1 LIREKNKG
9 GDKMER
15 FKLNSLVSGIILV
28 VIVCFGFVVIS
39 GCATA
44 QTKAGK
50 PPFVETKKAVSTA
63 KIDSVKYFI
72 KKKMLYVE
80 VSIKNTS
87 DKPKIYR
94 VNIFLPD
101 GPSGGGLYPKG
112 GKAKKAIKP
121 GKKMKRSFPMY
132 VKSLPDS
139 IEIEVKEF

>member
-1 LIREKNKG
+1 LIRENSKG

-15 FKLNSLVSGIILV
+15 FKLISLVSGIILV
-28 VIVCFGFVVIS
+28 VIVCFGFMLIS

-44 QTKAGK
+44 SKKAERS
-50 PPFVETKKAVSTA
+50 PFVETKQVISTA
-63 KIDSVKYFI
+63 KIDSVKYFM
-72 KKKMLYVE
+72 KKGELNVE
-80 VSIKNTS
+80 VSIKNVS
-87 DKPKIYR
+87 DKAKIYR

-112 GKAKKAIKP
+112 GKAKEAIKP

-132 VKSLPDS
+132 VKSFPDS

>member
-1 LIREKNKG
+1 MKRS
-9 GDKMER
+9 
-15 FKLNSLVSGIILV
+15 KLNSLVSVIILV
-28 VIVCFGFVVIS
+28 VIVCFAFVLIS
-39 GCATA
+39 GYATA
-44 QTKAGK
+44 QEKAKK

-94 VNIFLPD
+94 VNIFIPD

-112 GKAKKAIKP
+112 AKTKKAVKP

-132 VKSLPDS
+132 VKWLPDS